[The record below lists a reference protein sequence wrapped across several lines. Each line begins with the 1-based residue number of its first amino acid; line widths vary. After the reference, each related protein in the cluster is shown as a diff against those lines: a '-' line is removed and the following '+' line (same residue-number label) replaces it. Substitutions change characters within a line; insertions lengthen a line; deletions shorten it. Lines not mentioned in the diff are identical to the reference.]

1 MRKCQFFFVVG
12 AGSNYDKV
20 VSNMNEVRARKGR
33 VITISD
39 TNDSVLEKLSEF
51 LIIVPAVASSVSPI
65 VKVIPLQ
72 LIAYKIAVLKGLD
85 PDKPRN
91 LAKSVTVI

>member
-1 MRKCQFFFVVG
+1 
-12 AGSNYDKV
+12 
-20 VSNMNEVRARKGR
+20 MNEVRARKGR

-39 TNDSVLEKLSEF
+39 TNDPVLEKLSEF
-51 LIIVPAVASSVSPI
+51 LIIVPAVATSVSPI